1 MYIYPV
7 YIYIYYIYTMYMF
20 GVYTIA
26 LYMYMYN
33 EQINMLFMFS
43 GRFTPSGGGRSR
55 RPAAA
60 SGGVIGRGNSSSRGG
75 RGDSKPS
82 SRGASEEPSASS
94 ESESSENEAEM
105 LKAQVMPLHVYI
117 VVYTVHNYLIVD
129 LCVYRCM
136 CVCVYHVCKYCG
148 ALLHIMA
155 IIGPIL

>member
-1 MYIYPV
+1 
-7 YIYIYYIYTMYMF
+7 
-20 GVYTIA
+20 
-26 LYMYMYN
+26 MYN

-105 LKAQVMPLHVYI
+105 LKAQVMSLHVYI
-117 VVYTVHNYLIVD
+117 VVYTVHIHYTQLSY
-129 LCVYRCM
+129 CRFMCM
-136 CVCVYHVCKYCG
+136 QVCVCTMFVNTVESCY
-148 ALLHIMA
+148 I
-155 IIGPIL
+155 